1 MRAGI
6 LNVDRI
12 SDVTW
17 NKTAFA
23 QLVAPDETKEL
34 IQAVVTAHGQ
44 RSSIAP
50 DIIEGKGQ
58 GLLILLHG
66 GPGTGKTLTAES
78 IAEEQERPLYRV
90 TCGDIGT
97 EPRDVERVGQR
108 ALHLVRTIRV
118 DTDSTWAMSS
128 RSVRPGGAVCDT
140 IDILT

>member
-1 MRAGI
+1 MSLADGRTEL

-17 NKTAFA
+17 NKTAFS

-44 RSSIAP
+44 KTSIAP

-90 TCGDIGT
+90 TCGDIGI
-97 EPRDVERVGQR
+97 EPYDVERVSQQEQQ
-108 ALHLVRTIRV
+108 LV
-118 DTDSTWAMSS
+118 DTN
-128 RSVRPGGAVCDT
+128 
-140 IDILT
+140 